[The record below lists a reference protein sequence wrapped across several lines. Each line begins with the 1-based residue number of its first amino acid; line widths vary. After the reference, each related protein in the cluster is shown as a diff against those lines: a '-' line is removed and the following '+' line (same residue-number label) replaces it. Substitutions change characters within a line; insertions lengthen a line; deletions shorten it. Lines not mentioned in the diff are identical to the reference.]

1 MSNPILD
8 RARLHFAGDEPR
20 RIDVPEWG
28 EAPDQPLVL
37 FAKPVTMADKQL
49 LHNRYK
55 SGGLQEMYA
64 HALVLKA
71 RNADGTPAFD
81 LGDKRELMHHADPS
95 VVERIAQQILA
106 VADLEDAAKN

>member
-1 MSNPILD
+1 MGNPIIE
-8 RARLHFAGDEPR
+8 RARLHFNGDEPR
-20 RIDVPEWG
+20 RIEVPEWG
-28 EAPDQPLVL
+28 EPGAPLVL

-55 SGGLQEMYA
+55 DGGMQEMYA

-81 LGDKRELMHHADPS
+81 LADKRELMRNADPA